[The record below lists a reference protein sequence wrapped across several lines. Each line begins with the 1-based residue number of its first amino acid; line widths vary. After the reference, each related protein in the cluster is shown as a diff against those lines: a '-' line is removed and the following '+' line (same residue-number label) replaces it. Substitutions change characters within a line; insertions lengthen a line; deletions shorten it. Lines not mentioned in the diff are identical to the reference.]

1 MRTIAKMLGYI
12 PGERG
17 FRTFLWRDHGISL
30 GRKRIRRLMKEM
42 GFHANRPKKD
52 AYKGQ
57 AKHDHPCTAP
67 DNLVSQNFRI
77 SPRSIICTD
86 ITYLYYGEQRTLLY
100 LCIFKDAYTKE
111 ILGWSVSTDMT
122 TKLIRQ
128 AYTQMMEKHGTELK
142 KNPKVIIQSDQGSQF
157 LSVTFRKLL
166 EDESFLHSV
175 SARANSQDN
184 APAESY
190 FSRLKTVLI
199 DMMKLCRTSEDAI
212 GIINGYI
219 NAYNNEHYQYNLAGL
234 TPHEFYLYT
243 MTGIY
248 PCDNYYG
255 KKATELRTL
264 ESIVNSDLERAE
276 KRAEKARDQY
286 RERSRASQLLKKD
299 PIRITIADQLL
310 LRMWINRYTKKRDEL
325 DSRITELEEVLKKAQ
340 EAQKYFES
348 MTEQERMAYC
358 TPGMWQ
364 KDIKLNYIY
373 SMGGLF

>member
-1 MRTIAKMLGYI
+1 MRSIAKKLGYI

-17 FRTFLWRDHGISL
+17 FRTFLWRDCGIRI

-42 GFHANRPKKD
+42 GLYANRPKKD

-77 SPRSIICTD
+77 APRSIICTD
-86 ITYLYYGEQRTLLY
+86 ITYLYYGEYRTLLY

-111 ILGWSVSTDMT
+111 ILGWSVGTGMT
-122 TKLIRQ
+122 TELIRQ
-128 AYTQMMEKHGTELK
+128 AYTKMMEKHGKELK

-166 EDESFLHSV
+166 EDESYLHSV

-190 FSRLKTVLI
+190 FSRLKTALI

-248 PCDNYYG
+248 PCDSYYG

-276 KRAEKARDQY
+276 KRAEQARELY
-286 RERSRASQLLKKD
+286 RQRSRAAQLLKKD
-299 PIRITIADQLL
+299 PITMTMSDQLL
-310 LRMWINRYTKKRDEL
+310 IRLWIKKFTDKRDEL
-325 DSRITELEEVLKKAQ
+325 DGRIKELNEVLKKAQ
-340 EAQKYFES
+340 EAQHYFES
-348 MTEQERMAYC
+348 MSEEELMKYC
-358 TPGMWQ
+358 SPGMWQ
-364 KDIKLNYIY
+364 KDTKLNYIY